1 MQQNL
6 FLTEIFFSLRKFN
19 LWYGNRLYELKANN
33 SLKQRS
39 YSFRLEG
46 SDFLSVRNELD
57 FGVAVDV
64 LSELVHVINDRLKF
78 KK

>member
-6 FLTEIFFSLRKFN
+6 LTEILFSLRKFN
-19 LWYGNRLYELKANN
+19 LWYGNRLYVLKANN

-39 YSFRLEG
+39 YSFRLKG
-46 SDFLSVRNELD
+46 SDFFSVRNELD

>member
-6 FLTEIFFSLRKFN
+6 LTEIFFSLGKFN

-46 SDFLSVRNELD
+46 SDFFSVRNKLD

-64 LSELVHVINDRLKF
+64 LSELVHVINDRLKL

>member
-6 FLTEIFFSLRKFN
+6 LTEILFSLRKFN
-19 LWYGNRLYELKANN
+19 LWYGNRLYVLKANN

-39 YSFRLEG
+39 YSFRLKG
-46 SDFLSVRNELD
+46 SDFFSVRNELD

-64 LSELVHVINDRLKF
+64 LSELVHIINDRLKF